1 MIEPLWFDHR
11 TEFRAGHGSR
21 QGVAPHR
28 RAARRA
34 GRPDGHP
41 TREDR
46 QAPSLC
52 EGWRVRDVGAHLTQ
66 AQLGMLPALVA
77 VVRARGKLNRMIH
90 DTAVRQARLPVEE
103 YPGRIRAMLGSRR
116 TAPGVSMIEPLTDA
130 LVHGQDIVR
139 ALGRERSMPA
149 EAAAT
154 SAQRVW
160 SMSFP
165 FHARKRLAGFELV
178 ATDHSWRAGQGLAV
192 EAPVADLLLLLTDE
206 TWRFRTSTDREP
218 RSSGSSWPSPGQ
230 LTTTVCSR
238 PGPTPTAQNGDA
250 GDLLERLDVALR
262 VLGQVLERR
271 GSRRCPRPTRRG
283 TRRPAWRCGTR
294 SGSSASRRGG
304 RRRRR
309 RPRTPAPAPRWRARR
324 AWS

>member
-1 MIEPLWFDHR
+1 MEADEVWRHIDE
-11 TEFRAGHGSR
+11 
-21 QGVAPHR
+21 Q
-28 RAARRA
+28 RAALA
-34 GRPDGHP
+34 DLMETLTP
-41 TREDR
+41 EDW

-66 AQLGMLPALVA
+66 AQLGMLPAVVA
-77 VVRARGKLNRMIH
+77 IVRARGSFNRMIH

-192 EAPVADLLLLLTDE
+192 EAPVADLLLLVTGRDVVLPRPRRPGSREAPAAAGRRLTRP
-206 TWRFRTSTDREP
+206 T
-218 RSSGSSWPSPGQ
+218 Q
-230 LTTTVCSR
+230 LTTTVWSR
-238 PGPTPTAQNGDA
+238 PGPTPTAQNGTPDI
-250 GDLLERLDVALR
+250 
-262 VLGQVLERR
+262 
-271 GSRRCPRPTRRG
+271 S
-283 TRRPAWRCGTR
+283 
-294 SGSSASRRGG
+294 SSAL
-304 RRRRR
+304 
-309 RPRTPAPAPRWRARR
+309 T
-324 AWS
+324 